1 MATRIENHC
10 VDCPQGCINCGRRY
24 VEVEICDA
32 YGCDDYAIYIT
43 DEGYFCENCL
53 EKYLNKVFENLSLSE
68 KIDALKEIVNIQEV

>member
-1 MATRIENHC
+1 MATKIENHC
-10 VDCPQGCINCGRRY
+10 VDCPQGCINCGRRH

-32 YGCDDYAIYIT
+32 DRCSNYATHIT

-53 EKYLNKVFENLSLSE
+53 TKYLNEVFESLSLSE